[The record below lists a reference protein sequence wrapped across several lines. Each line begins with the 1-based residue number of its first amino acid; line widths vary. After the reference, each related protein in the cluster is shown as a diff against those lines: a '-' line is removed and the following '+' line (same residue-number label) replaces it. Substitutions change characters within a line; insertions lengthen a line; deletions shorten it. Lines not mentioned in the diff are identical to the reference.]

1 LLFLQAYFMNP
12 VFAPPLASS
21 RVLSSCRQLD
31 IGESLG
37 AVDVMR
43 SERRDSPALQQAVQS
58 IKRTQ
63 VHRFRY
69 SYAEVLVH
77 SDWGQA
83 AHFFLTELY
92 SEHDFARRDA
102 EFARIAPTI
111 QRVFP
116 KSVVDVATTLAR
128 LHALTEFLDQ
138 AMANA
143 MLLLASPPISDSAA
157 LRFYPQAW
165 LVVGQSAAR
174 FEQLAL
180 TQNLGISLTKLA
192 RTPGIRVML
201 RMMRAP
207 AQAAGLLHLQDFL
220 EKGFDVFGR
229 LQRSKSGAGAFLELI
244 AVRENAWI
252 ERLFNCTATNANGS
266 HLWPELE

>member
-21 RVLSSCRQLD
+21 RVLSSYRQLD

-92 SEHDFARRDA
+92 SEHDYARRDA

-116 KSVVDVATTLAR
+116 KSVVEVATTLAR

-192 RTPGIRVML
+192 RTPGVRVML

>member
-1 LLFLQAYFMNP
+1 
-12 VFAPPLASS
+12 
-21 RVLSSCRQLD
+21 
-31 IGESLG
+31 
-37 AVDVMR
+37 
-43 SERRDSPALQQAVQS
+43 
-58 IKRTQ
+58 
-63 VHRFRY
+63 
-69 SYAEVLVH
+69 
-77 SDWGQA
+77 
-83 AHFFLTELY
+83 
-92 SEHDFARRDA
+92 
-102 EFARIAPTI
+102 
-111 QRVFP
+111 
-116 KSVVDVATTLAR
+116 
-128 LHALTEFLDQ
+128 
-138 AMANA
+138 
-143 MLLLASPPISDSAA
+143 

-207 AQAAGLLHLQDFL
+207 AHAAGLQHLQDFL
-220 EKGFDVFGR
+220 EKGFDVFDR

-252 ERLFNCTATNANGS
+252 ERLFNCTATNANGN